1 MMMVAENEN
10 HWNVKSLYEFQ
21 FFNCPICPFKNYL
34 KQDFVNHAVDAHPKS
49 KYYFIKI
56 SNHNS
61 FDDVQ
66 IPLDNNIAE
75 KLKDEEIE
83 IFRQEVTGQT
93 IDVKSELDDYRESL
107 EGKPITDC
115 HEQLNLIDD
124 PLGTY
129 ELSNVKTE
137 EIYLNENGDLNYCNA
152 EPEDTEKLP
161 NKTKPKSVRKK
172 LKSNIKIMVKPNI
185 QAEYMSY
192 IPEEYNAFEQDSEA
206 NEFSTLR
213 RLDIVNYLEK
223 DKKLKPTAGTDEYS
237 NEYVAFVCEKLGI
250 VRSDVHYEVFIDI
263 SKIKSFY
270 RDASYNFDFMIK
282 KHKKFF
288 NAFVKLKKHPPN
300 PTSYATT
307 SASSD
312 NNISEEKNC
321 PMSPEIFEYDA
332 FEQDSEANEFSTLRR
347 LDIVNYL
354 EKDKK
359 LKPTAGTDEYSNEY
373 VAFVCEKLGIVRSDV
388 HYEVFI
394 DISKIKS
401 FYRDAS
407 YNFDFMIKKHKKFFN
422 AFVKL
427 KKHPPNPTS
436 YATTSASSDNK
447 ISEEKSSATPPVIFR
462 DRKHICD
469 ACGKSYSASGKLKE
483 HKKAIHDGIKDFMCT
498 TCGKS
503 FSRSGSLR
511 GHIRGVH
518 LSDRVKK
525 HICDACGKSYPA
537 PGELKQHK
545 NAVHDGIKDFMCTT
559 CGKSYSYDI
568 SLRKHIRSRHEIK
581 SCVCESCG
589 KAFSL
594 PQLLKTHIKMV
605 RCIYF

>member
-1 MMMVAENEN
+1 MMMVVTENEN

-49 KYYFIKI
+49 KYYFMKI

-66 IPLDNNIAE
+66 ILLDNNIAE

-83 IFRQEVTGQT
+83 IFQEVTGQT

-107 EGKPITDC
+107 EGKTITDC

-137 EIYLNENGDLNYCNA
+137 EIYLNESGDLNYYNA

-185 QAEYMSY
+185 QAECMSY
-192 IPEEYNAFEQDSEA
+192 IP
-206 NEFSTLR
+206 
-213 RLDIVNYLEK
+213 K
-223 DKKLKPTAGTDEYS
+223 
-237 NEYVAFVCEKLGI
+237 
-250 VRSDVHYEVFIDI
+250 
-263 SKIKSFY
+263 
-270 RDASYNFDFMIK
+270 
-282 KHKKFF
+282 
-288 NAFVKLKKHPPN
+288 
-300 PTSYATT
+300 
-307 SASSD
+307 
-312 NNISEEKNC
+312 
-321 PMSPEIFEYDA
+321 EYDA

-373 VAFVCEKLGIVRSDV
+373 VAFVCEKLRIVRSDV

-427 KKHPPNPTS
+427 KKHPSNPTS

-447 ISEEKSSATPPVIFR
+447 ISEEKSSATPPEIFECDACKEKYSSKWDLHSHKNREKHYLCITCNKSFSTNARLREHIRGVHVR

-469 ACGKSYSASGKLKE
+469 ACGKSYSASGKLKQ
-483 HKKAIHDGIKDFMCT
+483 HKKEIHDGIKDFMCT

-545 NAVHDGIKDFMCTT
+545 NAVHDGIKNFMCTT

-568 SLRKHIRSRHEIK
+568 SLRKHIRSKHEIW

-605 RCIYF
+605 RYTYFL

>member
-307 SASSD
+307 SA
-312 NNISEEKNC
+312 
-321 PMSPEIFEYDA
+321 P
-332 FEQDSEANEFSTLRR
+332 
-347 LDIVNYL
+347 
-354 EKDKK
+354 
-359 LKPTAGTDEYSNEY
+359 
-373 VAFVCEKLGIVRSDV
+373 
-388 HYEVFI
+388 
-394 DISKIKS
+394 
-401 FYRDAS
+401 
-407 YNFDFMIKKHKKFFN
+407 
-422 AFVKL
+422 
-427 KKHPPNPTS
+427 
-436 YATTSASSDNK
+436 SDNK

-545 NAVHDGIKDFMCTT
+545 NAVHDGIKDFMCPT

-568 SLRKHIRSRHEIK
+568 SLRKHIRSRHEIW

-605 RCIYF
+605 RYTYFL